1 MIRHLK
7 TKKMLQSEKKPE
19 PVEDDNWFL
28 SYSKDRYDKEF
39 KSIDEFVLLNSDK

>member
-7 TKKMLQSEKKPE
+7 TKKMLRIKKKQE

-28 SYSKDRYDKEF
+28 SKLKDRYDKEF
-39 KSIDEFVLLNSDK
+39 KSIDEFKVL